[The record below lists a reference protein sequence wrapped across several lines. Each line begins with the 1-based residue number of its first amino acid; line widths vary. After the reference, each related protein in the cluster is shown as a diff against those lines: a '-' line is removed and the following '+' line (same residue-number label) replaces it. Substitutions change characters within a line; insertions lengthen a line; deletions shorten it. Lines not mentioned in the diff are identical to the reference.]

1 MSDETP
7 NEATNETETAAPD
20 AVVDAPPAAEDLS
33 AEVEQLRAQLAEYV
47 PIVQAH
53 QEPEEARKTEEQHLR
68 EQVEAVQRE
77 LGEARRGLLLG
88 EVADETGLSADV
100 IALIQGSTKD
110 ELLSA
115 ASVIPERAKSTSAA
129 PKRPTP
135 TVGGGTDPPP
145 TDSDDIDPIK
155 IARAF
160 AKRARF

>member
-7 NEATNETETAAPD
+7 NEATNETEPAAPD

-77 LGEARRGLLLG
+77 LGEARRGLLL
-88 EVADETGLSADV
+88 TRSRLLGL
-100 IALIQGSTKD
+100 
-110 ELLSA
+110 LLSA
-115 ASVIPERAKSTSAA
+115 LVS
-129 PKRPTP
+129 KRRREMRIH
-135 TVGGGTDPPP
+135 VY
-145 TDSDDIDPIK
+145 
-155 IARAF
+155 
-160 AKRARF
+160 